1 MIIIGIWARAHSR
14 MMNIL
19 SSAMFVSI
27 PLPSLYP
34 VLENDTN
41 NQHTVSTS
49 SDNNSCAQL
58 MSASSAKF
66 GCFQSI
72 RSHLSTL
79 THSTDA
85 AIMRIFSNG
94 LRRISCQKTFPRISW
109 SLPRREIVSIPR
121 RLDWYLGMANVV
133 IFLSIIEVII
143 CFYPVF
149 LGSPASH
156 SGCRLR
162 WLQSLQCIPELSFA
176 LGRGL
181 EGYP

>member
-1 MIIIGIWARAHSR
+1 
-14 MMNIL
+14 
-19 SSAMFVSI
+19 MFVSI

-58 MSASSAKF
+58 MSASSARF

-94 LRRISCQKTFPRISW
+94 LSGISCQKKFPQISW
-109 SLPRREIVSIPR
+109 SLPRREIVFIPR
-121 RLDWYLGMANVV
+121 RLEGYLGMVK
-133 IFLSIIEVII
+133 LLYS
-143 CFYPVF
+143 C
-149 LGSPASH
+149 L
-156 SGCRLR
+156 
-162 WLQSLQCIPELSFA
+162 
-176 LGRGL
+176 
-181 EGYP
+181 

>member
-1 MIIIGIWARAHSR
+1 MIIIGIWVKARSR

-19 SSAMFVSI
+19 SSAMSVST
-27 PLPSLYP
+27 PLASRYP
-34 VLENDTN
+34 VENDTN

-72 RSHLSTL
+72 RSHLSTS
-79 THSTDA
+79 TRSTDA

-94 LRRISCQKTFPRISW
+94 LSGISCQKTFPRISW

-121 RLDWYLGMANVV
+121 RLDWYLGTVKVV
-133 IFLSIIEVII
+133 IFLSIIEVIT

-156 SGCRLR
+156 SGCRL
-162 WLQSLQCIPELSFA
+162 QQMQ
-176 LGRGL
+176 
-181 EGYP
+181 